1 MWLQLWQ
8 GIFFFFFS
16 KRYTCSSSPQ
26 NTDVL
31 HPWKRGMQRKMEEE
45 FMPKLII
52 IHRLDAQWLTWHKT
66 PSYLLAVILKG
77 EQVHY
82 DPFDEA
88 LKEKLSAVFLLSSTC
103 VISMCTFCTT
113 VMGSQRCVAG
123 GSCHK
128 DHFCCDTTFVT
139 TNTFVMTK
147 HIFCRDK
154 SMLAATKLF
163 LSWQTFC
170 TTVSYDMGWH

>member
-1 MWLQLWQ
+1 
-8 GIFFFFFS
+8 
-16 KRYTCSSSPQ
+16 
-26 NTDVL
+26 
-31 HPWKRGMQRKMEEE
+31 
-45 FMPKLII
+45 MPKLII

-82 DPFDEA
+82 DSFDEA

-139 TNTFVMTK
+139 TNT
-147 HIFCRDK
+147 C
-154 SMLAATKLF
+154 
-163 LSWQTFC
+163 LS
-170 TTVSYDMGWH
+170 